1 MYLCQV
7 LREGKGRRGGREGR
21 EREREGGEGGKERGE
36 GEEKEREGG
45 REGERGREGREGE
58 VGEREEGVISR
69 ESFLRFCKLPR
80 LVVYRYIRISGRALV
95 WDCGGWS
102 LSTTVTCGSVSL
114 TGWVSK

>member
-1 MYLCQV
+1 M

-36 GEEKEREGG
+36 GGEKEREG
-45 REGERGREGREGE
+45 REGGRGREGREGE

-69 ESFLRFCKLPR
+69 ESFLWFCKLPR
-80 LVVYRYIRISGRALV
+80 LVVYAYILV
-95 WDCGGWS
+95 AERLYGIVGVGWGGVGGWS